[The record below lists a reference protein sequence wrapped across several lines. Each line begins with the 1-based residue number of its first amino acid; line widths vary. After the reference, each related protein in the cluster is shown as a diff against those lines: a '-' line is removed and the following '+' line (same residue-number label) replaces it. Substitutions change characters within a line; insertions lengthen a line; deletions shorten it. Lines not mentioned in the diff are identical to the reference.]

1 METAIR
7 LGNSSGGA
15 GVSAYSDLS
24 PGWQAAWAQGW
35 EAYQTGNK
43 AIGAAIVNETGEV
56 LAVGRNRTREA
67 RQVNGVISGF
77 DLAHAEVNA
86 LLSLP
91 KVSCEEGLTL
101 TLLTT
106 IEPCPQCAGTLVMS
120 QVRRLSYAAADP
132 WAGCAS
138 LLSENAYMA
147 SKRVAVSRG
156 PSDLTRAAQVLNVL
170 EELAAG
176 TFSGPFRERFELAV
190 PDAVRVA
197 ERLHAAGT
205 VSKLWSP
212 ETAYL
217 QLLQELQP

>member
-1 METAIR
+1 
-7 LGNSSGGA
+7 
-15 GVSAYSDLS
+15 VSARTDLS

-35 EAYQTGNK
+35 EAYQTGNVPV
-43 AIGAAIVNETGEV
+43 GAAIVNAAGEV
-56 LAVGRNRTREA
+56 LAAGRNRTREG
-67 RQVNGVISGF
+67 RQVDGVISGF

-86 LLSLP
+86 LLKLP
-91 KVSCEEGLTL
+91 RVSREEGYTL

-106 IEPCPQCAGTLVMS
+106 VEPCPQCAGTLVMS

-138 LLSENAYMA
+138 LFTENAYMA

-156 PSDLTRAAQVLNVL
+156 PDDLARAVQVLHLLTEL
-170 EELAAG
+170 EAK
-176 TFSGPFRERFELAV
+176 TFGGPFRERFEMAV

-197 ERLHAAGT
+197 ERLHAAAT
-205 VSKLWSP
+205 VSKLWNA

-217 QLLQELQP
+217 QLVQETWA